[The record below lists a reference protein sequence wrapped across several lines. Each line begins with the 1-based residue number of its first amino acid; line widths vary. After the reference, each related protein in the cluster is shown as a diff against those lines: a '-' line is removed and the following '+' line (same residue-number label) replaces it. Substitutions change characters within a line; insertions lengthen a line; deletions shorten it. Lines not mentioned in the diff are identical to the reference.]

1 MIHLNKLPNHQRGE
15 TAEVFLR
22 RHWIAIVMIGLYFAA
37 LMLIPVIILVFLS
50 VADLSI
56 FNTVLIGPLVS
67 VLMACYVM
75 MIMIVTM
82 TQFTDYY
89 LDTWIVTTERIINIE
104 QIGLFTRVVSE
115 LNLPEIQDITAETT
129 GVLATLLSY
138 GNVYIQTAAT
148 RERFN
153 FKQIDN
159 PEHVKEDILRLT
171 HAAKVRHGEL
181 EPFKGGWEGA

>member
-1 MIHLNKLPNHQRGE
+1 MIQLNNLPNHQRNE

-37 LMLIPVIILVFLS
+37 LMIIPIIMLVFLA
-50 VADLSI
+50 VADLSV
-56 FNTVLIGPLVS
+56 FDTAFLGPLVS
-67 VLMACYVM
+67 VLMACYLIMVM
-75 MIMIVTM
+75 IITM

-115 LNLPEIQDITAETT
+115 LNLPEIQDITAETS
-129 GVLATLLSY
+129 GVLATVLSY
-138 GNVYIQTAAT
+138 GDVYIQTAAT

-181 EPFKGGWEGA
+181 EPFAGGWEGA